1 MKRFIE
7 CSGYIVMRNV
17 KIGASIEI
25 RTDSWINNISYVDIK
40 SIKSFYFIS
49 EEKFS
54 GAPSGWYIITK
65 NYHYKI
71 KNQED
76 VDMLINLELNNVGDD
91 IRHLTEELSYNPGR
105 IGAGSEFLQA
115 VKRQADNFSI

>member
-25 RTDSWINNISYVDIK
+25 RMDRWMNTISYVDIK
-40 SIKSFYFIS
+40 SIKSFYFLS
-49 EEKFS
+49 ENFS
-54 GAPSGWYIITK
+54 QAPSGWYIITK
-65 NYHYKI
+65 KYHYHI

-76 VDMLINLELNNVGDD
+76 VDMLINLESDNVGND
-91 IRHLTEELSYNPGR
+91 IRHLTKELSYNPGR